1 MPLSTGTLIGPY
13 EILAPLGAGGM
24 GEVYRARDPRL
35 SRDVA
40 IKVVPRSLAL
50 DPGRRA
56 RFEREARAAGS
67 LSHPNLV
74 VVYDIGWD
82 GETPFL
88 VMELLRGES
97 LAERL
102 RRGALPPADAA
113 DKARQIAV
121 GLAAAHRQGV
131 VHRDL
136 KPANVFLTED
146 GHVKILDFGLAKLG
160 GETEAISALTNA
172 PTRPGDTL
180 PGTLLGTV

>member
-88 VMELLRGES
+88 EMELLRGES

-102 RRGALPPADAA
+102 RRGALPPAAAA
-113 DKARQIAV
+113 D
-121 GLAAAHRQGV
+121 RQGV

-146 GHVKILDFGLAKLG
+146 GRVKILDVGLAKLG

-172 PTRPGDTL
+172 
-180 PGTLLGTV
+180 